1 MIHIGIDTGVKTGFA
16 SWDSEKRHFLEIV
29 TLTITQAMEK
39 VLIYRNFGLTTGSEI
54 RLYIEDARLRKW
66 FGNTGREKL
75 QGAGSVKRDA
85 HIWQDWC
92 REHEIDCLM
101 VAPKN
106 NKTKMNSESFKRLT
120 GWRKAVSEHAR
131 DAACMVYGR

>member
-16 SWDSEKRHFLEIV
+16 AWDSEKRHFLEIV
-29 TLTITQAMEK
+29 TLTITQAMER
-39 VLIYRNFGLTTGSEI
+39 VLIYRNIGLTTGSEI

-66 FGNTGREKL
+66 FGNTG
-75 QGAGSVKRDA
+75 
-85 HIWQDWC
+85 QDWC